1 MKIRIPSVMA
11 VYALL
16 LVSAVPVAYATADD
30 VPLPVNAVSSQQPFI
45 QTLQKAEAGDAKAQY
60 DVARFY
66 QTGSGVTQDAAK
78 AIQWLTKAAEQ
89 GLVEAETSL
98 GSAYDVGMGVPLS
111 NRKAVYWWQK
121 AARHGSDYALRC
133 LGYAY
138 IEGRGVA
145 QSNLYAYVIWKQLPP
160 DDAEAMA
167 VLKALR
173 KNLSAEEIARGDQMT
188 LDGVFKGE

>member
-1 MKIRIPSVMA
+1 MRIRIPSAMA
-11 VYALL
+11 VFAML
-16 LVSAVPVAYATADD
+16 LVLAVPVATAD
-30 VPLPVNAVSSQQPFI
+30 VLPVSVKTSSAQQSFV
-45 QTLQKAEAGDAKAQY
+45 QTLQKAEAGDALAQY

-121 AARHGSDYALRC
+121 AARQGSDYALRC

-145 QSNLYAYVIWKQLPP
+145 PSNLYAYVIWKQLPP

-167 VLKALR
+167 VLQALR
-173 KNLSAEEIARGDQMT
+173 KNLSAGEIAKGDKMT